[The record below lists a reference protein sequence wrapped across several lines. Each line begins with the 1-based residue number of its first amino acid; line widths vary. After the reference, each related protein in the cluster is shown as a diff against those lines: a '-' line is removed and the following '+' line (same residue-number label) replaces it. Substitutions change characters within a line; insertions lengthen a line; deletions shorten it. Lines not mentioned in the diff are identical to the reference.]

1 MSIWSK
7 LQRLTNCLNLT
18 PRCLDG
24 GVANGSAKMP
34 VQPVHDK
41 IVPLCWVYEKCVLYF
56 VQCTLYNVLCT
67 MYNVHC
73 TSEVIHTYC
82 VHTKVKCTRGRSRYH
97 YFSNRCTQQISIIYI
112 IHYLKHYTTPR
123 QQIRCKHWIFKTFK
137 ASYRPIYKLYQQI
150 VITWPVPNESNIILV
165 I

>member
-56 VQCTLYNVLCT
+56 VQCTLYNVQCTLYIRGDTYLLCT
-67 MYNVHC
+67 Y
-73 TSEVIHTYC
+73 
-82 VHTKVKCTRGRSRYH
+82 
-97 YFSNRCTQQISIIYI
+97 
-112 IHYLKHYTTPR
+112 
-123 QQIRCKHWIFKTFK
+123 
-137 ASYRPIYKLYQQI
+137 
-150 VITWPVPNESNIILV
+150 ESQMHKREI
-165 I
+165 